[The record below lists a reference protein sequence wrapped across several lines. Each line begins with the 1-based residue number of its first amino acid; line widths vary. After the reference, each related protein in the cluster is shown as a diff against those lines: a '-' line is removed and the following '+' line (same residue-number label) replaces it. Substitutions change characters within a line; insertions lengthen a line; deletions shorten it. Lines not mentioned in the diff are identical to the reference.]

1 MVAKRSGFTLLE
13 LMLVMMI
20 ILITASLAAP
30 AIEGMLSDSRVKAA
44 RDLVRARWADT
55 RGQAMKEG
63 RPYVFAV
70 IHGTGKFMVEPE
82 DDKAPSNSDDKPLKI
97 QDELPQ
103 GVVFAVGNSNS
114 GSSNSSSS
122 SSGYQHVAVFLADGT
137 ARDDVSLMF
146 GKENGATLGLKVRA
160 LTGSV
165 MLIDSD
171 KDK

>member
-30 AIEGMLSDSRVKAA
+30 AIEGMLSDTRVKAA

-70 IHGTGKFMVEPE
+70 IDGTGKFTVEPE

-103 GVVFAVGNSNS
+103 GVVFSVGKSNL
-114 GSSNSSSS
+114 GSSSSSS

-146 GKENGATLGLKVRA
+146 GKENGASLGLKVRA